1 MRVILESLLFWWTVP
16 LTGHF
21 IASFTHCKASDIP
34 AAFVFEL
41 TLINRAGLVVVW
53 WWNADPHWVL
63 PGFWFCVVCIA
74 AGYSDSST
82 CLSMLS
88 SHDNWS
94 SLQMSSHSS
103 VLPMSHSSP
112 PNSNSRWDHTLPLQ
126 FYCNKMYI
134 YIFIYIHIYIYIF
147 LFFIIYFFYEVINN
161 PPHKFPC
168 FFLEVLNIW

>member
-16 LTGHF
+16 LTGHSGKF
-21 IASFTHCKASDIP
+21 YSLQSVRHSCSFCVWVDAHKQGR
-34 AAFVFEL
+34 FGG
-41 TLINRAGLVVVW
+41 GLVVECW
-53 WWNADPHWVL
+53 PTLGSAWIL
-63 PGFWFCVVCIA
+63 ILCCLYCSC
-74 AGYSDSST
+74 YSDSST

-147 LFFIIYFFYEVINN
+147 FIIYFFYEVINN